1 MRKHDKRTFM
11 QAKLIHALA
20 YGLLALAPALS
31 YAQFSNPFGPQKT
44 VTQQREDILK
54 TSNATLKALYQ
65 VQPKAKELIEKSAGY
80 ATFSSFG
87 MKILIAG
94 GGTGSGVVIAKDGAK
109 RTYMNMAEV
118 QAGLGL
124 GIKSFQNIFVFQTQA
139 AMNDFVNSG
148 WTFGGQVTAAAKYEN
163 NGDAYQDAVMV
174 APGVLMYQLT
184 DSGLAA
190 EITGKGTKYY
200 KNTDLNK

>member
-1 MRKHDKRTFM
+1 MQTLIIRT
-11 QAKLIHALA
+11 LA
-20 YGLLALAPALS
+20 YSLLALFPLS
-31 YAQFSNPFGPQKT
+31 SLAQFSNIFGPDKT
-44 VTQQREDILK
+44 ITEQRQEILK
-54 TSNATLKALYQ
+54 KSDDTLKELYKA
-65 VQPKAKELIEKSAGY
+65 QPKAKELIAKSVGY
-80 ATFSSFG
+80 ATFSNFG

-94 GGTGSGVVIAKDGAK
+94 GGTGTGVVINKASKK
-109 RTYMNMAEV
+109 PIFMNMAEI

-139 AMNDFVNSG
+139 ALNDFVNSG

-163 NGDAYQDAVMV
+163 SGNAYQDATVV

-200 KNTDLNK
+200 KDSDLNK

>member
-1 MRKHDKRTFM
+1 MNHINRT
-11 QAKLIHALA
+11 
-20 YGLLALAPALS
+20 LLAFIFSAFCLNTTVF
-31 YAQFSNPFGPQKT
+31 AQFSNPFGPQKT
-44 VTQQREDILK
+44 VEQQRQDILK
-54 TSNATLKALYQ
+54 TSDSTLKALYK
-65 VQPKAKELIEKSAGY
+65 VQPKAKELIEKSVGY
-80 ATFSSFG
+80 ATFSNFG

-109 RTYMNMAEV
+109 PIYMNMAEV

-139 AMNDFVNSG
+139 AINDFVNSG

-163 NGDAYQDAVMV
+163 NGDAYQDAVVV

-190 EITGKGTKYY
+190 EITGKGTK
-200 KNTDLNK
+200 

>member
-1 MRKHDKRTFM
+1 MK
-11 QAKLIHALA
+11 IHRLA
-20 YGLLALAPALS
+20 PTLLALVIGVFCLNNAAF
-31 YAQFSNPFGPQKT
+31 AQFSNPFGPSKT
-44 VTQQREDILK
+44 VAQQRQEILKKNEDILQ
-54 TSNATLKALYQ
+54 ALYK
-65 VQPKAKELIEKSAGY
+65 VQPKAKELIEKSEGY
-80 ATFSSFG
+80 ATFSNFG

-94 GGTGSGVVIAKDGAK
+94 GGTGSGVVIQKDGIK
-109 RTYMNMAEV
+109 PVYMNMAEV

-124 GIKSFQNIFVFQTQA
+124 GIKSFQNIFVFQTKA
-139 AMNDFVNSG
+139 ALNDFVNSG

-163 NGDAYQDAVMV
+163 NGDAYQDAVAV

>member
-1 MRKHDKRTFM
+1 MPSFY
-11 QAKLIHALA
+11 QAISTLFFLA
-20 YGLLALAPALS
+20 FGLNTPAF
-31 YAQFSNPFGPQKT
+31 AQFSNPFAADKT
-44 VTQQREDILK
+44 VAQQRQDILVK
-54 TSNATLKALYQ
+54 NQVILKQLYAA
-65 VQPKAKELIEKSAGY
+65 QPKAKDLIEKSAGY
-80 ATFSSFG
+80 ATFSNFG

-94 GGTGSGVVIAKDGAK
+94 GGTGSGVVLGKDK
-109 RTYMNMAEV
+109 KPVYMNMAEV
-118 QAGLGL
+118 QAGLGI
-124 GIKSFQNIFVFQTQA
+124 GIKSFQNIFVFQTDA

-148 WTFGGQVTAAAKYEN
+148 WTFGGQVTAAAKYEKD
-163 NGDAYQDAVMV
+163 GDAYQDATVV

>member
-1 MRKHDKRTFM
+1 M
-11 QAKLIHALA
+11 QGKFIHILA
-20 YGLLALAPALS
+20 YSLITLFPLS
-31 YAQFSNPFGPQKT
+31 GFAQLSNPFSPEKT
-44 VTQQREDILK
+44 VVQQRQEILK
-54 TSNATLKALYQ
+54 KSDDTLKELYKA
-65 VQPKAKELIEKSAGY
+65 QPKAKELIAKSVGY
-80 ATFSSFG
+80 ATFSNFG

-94 GGTGSGVVIAKDGAK
+94 GGTGTGVVINKDSK
-109 RTYMNMAEV
+109 KPIFMNMAEV
-118 QAGLGL
+118 QAGLGI

-139 AMNDFVNSG
+139 ALNDFVNSG

-163 NGDAYQDAVMV
+163 SGNAYQDATVV

-200 KNTDLNK
+200 KDSDLNK

>member
-1 MRKHDKRTFM
+1 MKMR
-11 QAKLIHALA
+11 AKVIRVLA
-20 YGLLALAPALS
+20 YGVLTLLPIS
-31 YAQFSNPFGPQKT
+31 SFAQFSSIFGPDKT
-44 VTQQREDILK
+44 VAQQREDILK
-54 TSNATLKALYQ
+54 KNQEILASLYK
-65 VQPKAKELIEKSAGY
+65 VQPKAKEAIEKAVGY
-80 ATFSSFG
+80 ATFSNFG

-94 GGTGSGVVIAKDGAK
+94 GGTGSGVVISKEFK
-109 RTYMNMAEV
+109 KPVYMNMAEV

-139 AMNDFVNSG
+139 ALNDFVNSG
-148 WTFGGQVTAAAKYEN
+148 WTFGGQTTVSAKYEN
-163 NGDAYQDAVMV
+163 SGEAYQDAVMV

-200 KNTDLNK
+200 KDTDLNK

>member
-1 MRKHDKRTFM
+1 M
-11 QAKLIHALA
+11 QGKFLHVLA
-20 YGLLALAPALS
+20 YSLIALFSSTS
-31 YAQFSNPFGPQKT
+31 YAQLSNPFAADKT
-44 VTQQREDILK
+44 IAQQRQDILK
-54 TSNATLKALYQ
+54 KSEETLKALYQ
-65 VQPKAKELIEKSAGY
+65 VQPKAKVLIEKSVGY
-80 ATFSSFG
+80 ATFSNFG

-94 GGTGSGVVIAKDGAK
+94 GGTGSGVVIQKGGTK
-109 RTYMNMAEV
+109 PIYMSMAEV
-118 QAGLGL
+118 QAGLGF

-139 AMNDFVNSG
+139 ALNDFVNSG

-163 NGDAYQDAVMV
+163 NGEAYQDTATV
-174 APGVLMYQLT
+174 AQGVLMYQLT

>member
-1 MRKHDKRTFM
+1 MPSFY
-11 QAKLIHALA
+11 QAISTLFFLA
-20 YGLLALAPALS
+20 FGLNTPVF
-31 YAQFSNPFGPQKT
+31 AQFSNPFAADKT
-44 VTQQREDILK
+44 VAQQRQDILVK
-54 TSNATLKALYQ
+54 NQAILKQLYAA
-65 VQPKAKELIEKSAGY
+65 QPKAKDLIEKSAGY
-80 ATFSSFG
+80 ATFSNFG

-94 GGTGSGVVIAKDGAK
+94 GGTGSGVVLGKDK
-109 RTYMNMAEV
+109 KPVYMNMAEV
-118 QAGLGL
+118 QAGLGI
-124 GIKSFQNIFVFQTQA
+124 GIKSFQNIFVFQTDA

-148 WTFGGQVTAAAKYEN
+148 WTFGGQVTAAAKYEKD
-163 NGDAYQDAVMV
+163 GDAYQDATVV

>member
-1 MRKHDKRTFM
+1 M
-11 QAKLIHALA
+11 QTKFIQALA
-20 YGLLALAPALS
+20 CSLLALFPAIV
-31 YAQFSNPFGPQKT
+31 YAQFSNPFAAEKT
-44 VTQQREDILK
+44 VAQQREDILK
-54 TSNATLKALYQ
+54 KREDTLKALYQ
-65 VQPKAKELIEKSAGY
+65 AQPKAKELIEKSIGY
-80 ATFSSFG
+80 ATFSNFG

-94 GGTGSGVVIAKDGAK
+94 GGTGSGVVIPKNGAK
-109 RTYMNMAEV
+109 PIYMNMAEV

-124 GIKSFQNIFVFQTQA
+124 GIKSFQNIFIFQTQA
-139 AMNDFVNSG
+139 ALNDFVNSG
-148 WTFGGQVTAAAKYEN
+148 WTFGGQVTAAAKFEA
-163 NGDAYQDAVMV
+163 NGSAYQDATTV

>member
-1 MRKHDKRTFM
+1 MQTLIIRT
-11 QAKLIHALA
+11 LA
-20 YGLLALAPALS
+20 YSLLALFPLS
-31 YAQFSNPFGPQKT
+31 SLAQFSNIFGPDKT
-44 VTQQREDILK
+44 ITEQRQEILK
-54 TSNATLKALYQ
+54 KSDDTLKELYKA
-65 VQPKAKELIEKSAGY
+65 QPKAKELIAKSVGY
-80 ATFSSFG
+80 ATFSNFG

-94 GGTGSGVVIAKDGAK
+94 GGTGTGVVINKDSK
-109 RTYMNMAEV
+109 KPIFMNMAEV
-118 QAGLGL
+118 QAGLGI

-139 AMNDFVNSG
+139 ALNDFVNSG

-163 NGDAYQDAVMV
+163 SGNAYQDATVV

-200 KNTDLNK
+200 KDSDLNK

>member
-1 MRKHDKRTFM
+1 MKMHR
-11 QAKLIHALA
+11 
-20 YGLLALAPALS
+20 LAPSIFTLVLGTFCLTNTAF
-31 YAQFSNPFGPQKT
+31 AQFSNPFGPQKT

-54 TSNATLKALYQ
+54 TSTTTLKALYQ
-65 VQPKAKELIEKSAGY
+65 VQPKAKELIEKSVGY
-80 ATFSSFG
+80 ATFSNFG

-94 GGTGSGVVIAKDGAK
+94 GGTGSGVVIPRDGAK
-109 RTYMNMAEV
+109 PIYMNMAEV

-163 NGDAYQDAVMV
+163 NGDAYQDAATV

>member
-1 MRKHDKRTFM
+1 MK
-11 QAKLIHALA
+11 IHR
-20 YGLLALAPALS
+20 LAPSIFTLVLGTFCLTNTAF
-31 YAQFSNPFGPQKT
+31 AQFSNPFGPQKT

-54 TSNATLKALYQ
+54 TSTTTLKALYQ
-65 VQPKAKELIEKSAGY
+65 VQPKAKELIEKSVGY
-80 ATFSSFG
+80 ATFSNFG

-94 GGTGSGVVIAKDGAK
+94 GGTGSGVVIPRDGAK
-109 RTYMNMAEV
+109 PIYMNMAEV

-163 NGDAYQDAVMV
+163 NGDAYQDAATV